1 MLDEQVIKQMIES
14 KAQQSL
20 RQHINEG
27 KEFKPSNAVEE
38 QVLNNYNQMT
48 EQQQQQFNA
57 KGWKND

>member
-1 MLDEQVIKQMIES
+1 MSDEQIIKQMIES
-14 KAQQSL
+14 KAQQNL

-27 KEFKPSNAVEE
+27 KEFNPSNAVE
-38 QVLNNYNQMT
+38 QKVLDNYNQMT

>member
-1 MLDEQVIKQMIES
+1 MSDEQVIKQMIES

-27 KEFKPSNAVEE
+27 KEFKPSNAVE
-38 QVLNNYNQMT
+38 QKVLDNYNQMT

>member
-1 MLDEQVIKQMIES
+1 MSDEQIIKQMIES

-27 KEFKPSNAVEE
+27 KEFNPSNAVE
-38 QVLNNYNQMT
+38 QKVLDNYNQMT

>member
-1 MLDEQVIKQMIES
+1 MSDEQVIKQMIES
-14 KAQQSL
+14 KAQQNL